1 MVKNH
6 LKRIATSKNWK
17 IQKKEEKYVAK
28 PKPGSHSMEYGI
40 PLVLALRD
48 LLKIGKTRKEIR
60 DILHHQEV
68 LVDGKQTKDH
78 KRMVGL
84 MDTISFPKIK
94 KNYRIILDDRG
105 KLNLIEIDEK
115 EAKIKLNKVKGKV
128 MVGKKIQLNLFDGR
142 NILVEKTDVKVK
154 ATVAIEVPTQKI
166 LEQFNFEKGANILL
180 TGGKHIGT
188 VGIVESVEG
197 NKLVFKNEKNEV
209 FETIKTH
216 AYVVGKGKT
225 YVKIK

>member
-6 LKRIATSKNWK
+6 LKRVATSKNWK
-17 IQKKEEKYVAK
+17 IHKKEEKYVAK
-28 PKPGSHSMEYGI
+28 PNPGSHSMEHGF

-48 LLKIGKTRKEIR
+48 ILKVGRTRKEIR

-68 LVDGKQTKDH
+68 LVDGMRTKDH
-78 KRMVGL
+78 KKMVGL
-84 MDTISFPKIK
+84 MDIISFPKIK
-94 KNYRIILDDRG
+94 KSYRIILDDKG
-105 KLNLIEIDEK
+105 KLNIIEIEEK
-115 EAKIKLNKVKGKV
+115 EAKIKLNKIKGKV

-142 NILVEKTDVKVK
+142 NILVKKTDAKVK

-166 LEQFNFEKGANILL
+166 LEHFKFEKGAKILL
-180 TGGKHIGT
+180 TGGKHTGT
-188 VGIVESVEG
+188 VGTVESVEG

-209 FETIKTH
+209 FETIKKH